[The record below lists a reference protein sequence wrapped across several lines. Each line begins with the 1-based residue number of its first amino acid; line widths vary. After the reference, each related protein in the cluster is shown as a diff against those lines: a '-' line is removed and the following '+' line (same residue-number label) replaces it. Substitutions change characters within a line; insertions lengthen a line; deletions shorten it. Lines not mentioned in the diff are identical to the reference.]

1 MTINS
6 NQGKDNQGEPK
17 QSAHRESSASQPLS
31 IVKKNVVRE
40 NTGEVKQLPTHRES
54 PQTAKQQV
62 EVEYVY
68 ALPTVDTRA
77 ALIAFLE
84 ESYTRNTQGHIT
96 DFQVYQRLI
105 NWWKSNYKGV
115 PLPTRYEVRTALL
128 LHGYRFQ
135 VAYNVARWN
144 GIAAKKRTA

>member
-6 NQGKDNQGEPK
+6 NQGKDNQGEQKPT
-17 QSAHRESSASQPLS
+17 AHRENSLP

-40 NTGEVKQLPTHRES
+40 NTGEG
-54 PQTAKQQV
+54 KQQV
-62 EVEYVY
+62 EREYVY
-68 ALPTVDTRA
+68 HLPTVDTRA

-96 DFQVYQRLI
+96 DFQAYQRLI

-115 PLPTRYEVRTALL
+115 PLPTRYELRTALL

-135 VAYNVARWN
+135 VAYNVVRWN
-144 GIAAKKRTA
+144 GIAVKKRTA

>member
-17 QSAHRESSASQPLS
+17 QSAHRESPLS

-40 NTGEVKQLPTHRES
+40 NTGEVKQLPTHREV
-54 PQTAKQQV
+54 PQAAKQQVEV

-68 ALPTVDTRA
+68 ALPAVDTRA

-96 DFQVYQRLI
+96 DFQVYQRLT

-144 GIAAKKRTA
+144 GITVKKRTA